1 MPRGASGLN
10 FKIYGVCFDALRG
23 GQRKFYR
30 GSVVVA
36 QQRGGALASYTQ
48 LWQLKGVSDA
58 DGFAAFATAAEA
70 IKGVVSAT
78 VVMRCQWQGF

>member
-1 MPRGASGLN
+1 MEFIGWNLSVPRGASGLN

-36 QQRGGALASYTQ
+36 QQWRHRARALRAALAA
-48 LWQLKGVSDA
+48 K
-58 DGFAAFATAAEA
+58 ERE
-70 IKGVVSAT
+70 
-78 VVMRCQWQGF
+78 RCGRLCGAWCGGSSEDRAQ